1 MTSTPV
7 TTPPKLRIPA
17 LTGLRW
23 FAALAVFFH
32 HSAAHDSLP
41 EPVRR
46 IMGAGSNGVT
56 FFFLLSG
63 FVIAL
68 NYFDGATRPT
78 PRGTWNYLIGRLAR
92 VYPLYL
98 LVLVV
103 VWLAVDHHS
112 NTSRF
117 LIQVLALQ
125 SWHPSLVITYGINA
139 PGWSIGVEFFLY
151 ACFPLL
157 VLVLRP
163 IANNAR
169 ALLAV
174 AAATIVATFVFAA
187 LFQHFR
193 NGLPATNPFSAHRWL
208 YRTPATRLGDFT
220 LGVVTALLLRQ
231 AKLSWS
237 ASATRDRVLSPMLT
251 WLPLVATLLLMAWPD
266 RTRYYAS
273 YDALWMLPGALLFFG
288 LGQYPQ
294 SMLGR
299 FLSTRAVV
307 LLGEVSFAFYLVHRP
322 LMLAVGEASWMDDS
336 LPAYLA
342 KMTVLVA
349 FITVVAAGC
358 HFLWERPA
366 QRLVNRYLRI
376 RPPAAP
382 GGTPTP
388 TASSTSEVGDRPQDL
403 RVEVAVDAAEE
414 GKVLARVT
422 EERA

>member
-1 MTSTPV
+1 M
-7 TTPPKLRIPA
+7 
-17 LTGLRW
+17 TGLRW

-32 HSAAHDSLP
+32 HSAAHESLP
-41 EPVRR
+41 DPVRR

-78 PRGTWNYLIGRLAR
+78 PRSTWNYLIGRLAR

-112 NTSRF
+112 NVSRF
-117 LIQVLALQ
+117 LIQALALQ
-125 SWHPSLVITYGINA
+125 SWHPSLVVTYGINA

-157 VLVLRP
+157 VLALRP

-174 AAATIVATFVFAA
+174 AAATIVAAFVLAA

-220 LGVVTALLLRQ
+220 LGMVTALLLRQ
-231 AKLSWS
+231 AKLSWPAS
-237 ASATRDRVLSPMLT
+237 ASWNRVLSPSLT
-251 WLPLVATLLLMAWPD
+251 WLPVVATLLLMAWPD

-288 LGQYPQ
+288 LGQYPR
-294 SMLGR
+294 SALSR
-299 FLSTRAVV
+299 LLSTRFIVF
-307 LLGEVSFAFYLVHRP
+307 LGEVSFAFYLVHRP
-322 LMLAVGEASWMDDS
+322 LMQLVGEAAWMNDD
-336 LPAYLA
+336 LLTYVA
-342 KMTVLVA
+342 KLTLLVA
-349 FITVVAAGC
+349 AIIAAAAAC

-366 QRLVNRYLRI
+366 QRLVNRYLKI
-376 RPPAAP
+376 RTPAAP
-382 GGTPTP
+382 TATP
-388 TASSTSEVGDRPQDL
+388 ASASEVGDRPQDL

-414 GKVLARVT
+414 GKVLTRVA
-422 EERA
+422 EERT

>member
-1 MTSTPV
+1 MT
-7 TTPPKLRIPA
+7 TTPTTAAPKLRIPA

-32 HSAAHDSLP
+32 HSAAHESLP
-41 EPVRR
+41 DPVRR
-46 IMGAGSNGVT
+46 VMGAGSNGVT

-68 NYFDGATRPT
+68 NYFDSATRPT
-78 PRGTWNYLIGRLAR
+78 PRSTWNYLIGRLAR

-112 NTSRF
+112 NVSRF
-117 LIQVLALQ
+117 LIQALALQ
-125 SWHPSLVITYGINA
+125 SWHPSLVVTYGINA

-157 VLVLRP
+157 VLALRP
-163 IANNAR
+163 IADNAR
-169 ALLAV
+169 VLLAV
-174 AAATIVATFVFAA
+174 AVTTIVAAFVLAA

-220 LGVVTALLLRQ
+220 LGMVAALLLRQ

-237 ASATRDRVLSPMLT
+237 ASATRDRVLSPLLT
-251 WLPLVATLLLMAWPD
+251 WLPVAATLLLMAWPD

-273 YDALWMLPGALLFFG
+273 YDALWMIPGALLFFG

-294 SMLGR
+294 SALSR
-299 FLSTRAVV
+299 FLSTRPLVF
-307 LLGEVSFAFYLVHRP
+307 LGEVSFAFYLVHRP
-322 LMLAVGEASWMDDS
+322 LMQLVGESSWMNDS

-342 KMTVLVA
+342 KLTLLVA
-349 FITVVAAGC
+349 VITLVAAGC

-366 QRLVNRYLRI
+366 QRLVNRYLKI
-376 RPPAAP
+376 RTPAGRRSATGAVP
-382 GGTPTP
+382 
-388 TASSTSEVGDRPQDL
+388 ASASEVGDRPQDL

>member
-1 MTSTPV
+1 M
-7 TTPPKLRIPA
+7 
-17 LTGLRW
+17 TGLRW

-32 HSAAHDSLP
+32 HSAPHESLP

-68 NYFDGATRPT
+68 NYFDGAARPT
-78 PRGTWNYLIGRLAR
+78 PRGTWNYLVGRLAR

-112 NTSRF
+112 NVSRF

-125 SWHPSLVITYGINA
+125 SWHPSLVVAYGINA

-157 VLVLRP
+157 VLALRP
-163 IANNAR
+163 IATNAR

-174 AAATIVATFVFAA
+174 AAATIVAAFVLAA

-193 NGLPATNPFSAHRWL
+193 YGLPGTNPFSAHRWL

-220 LGVVTALLLRQ
+220 LGMVTALLLRQ
-231 AKLSWS
+231 ARLSWP
-237 ASATRDRVLSPMLT
+237 ASATRDRVLMPLLT
-251 WLPLVATLLLMAWPD
+251 WLPLVATLLLMAWPE
-266 RTRYYAS
+266 RTQYYAS
-273 YDALWMLPGALLFFG
+273 YDAMWMLPAALLFFG

-294 SMLGR
+294 AALGR
-299 FLSTRAVV
+299 FLATRVV
-307 LLGEVSFAFYLVHRP
+307 VFLGEVSFAFYLVHRP
-322 LMLAVGEASWMDDS
+322 LMQMFGATSWMDDS
-336 LPAYLA
+336 FMAYFT
-342 KMTVLVA
+342 KMTLLVV
-349 FITVVAAGC
+349 FIVAVAAAC

-366 QRLVNRYLRI
+366 QRFVNRRLKI
-376 RPPAAP
+376 KTPAAP
-382 GGTPTP
+382 SSRPAT
-388 TASSTSEVGDRPQDL
+388 TA
-403 RVEVAVDAAEE
+403 
-414 GKVLARVT
+414 
-422 EERA
+422 